1 MKRPVVMALACVLGA
16 GILAGC
22 GATKAE
28 TNTLVLQKGGKITEM
43 IAEDFSKDYYDEE
56 ELETFM
62 NEAVDSYTADHEKGS
77 VKMSGYKV
85 EDGKAYLTLK
95 YADAEDYAAFK
106 GVDIFSGTVV
116 QAQTEGYK
124 FDTSF
129 VSVNEGEAANTADA
143 KEVLSDDKNQVLILH
158 ENITVQVPGT
168 IQYVSSE
175 GVEVTAKDTVKISN
189 EEEPDLAPVAYI
201 IYN

>member
-1 MKRPVVMALACVLGA
+1 MKKPVIVALACVLGVE
-16 GILAGC
+16 ILAGC

-28 TNTLVLQKGGKITEM
+28 TNTLVLQKGGKLTEM

-56 ELETFM
+56 ELKSFM
-62 NEAVDSYTADHEKGS
+62 DEAVDSYVADHEKGS

-85 EDGKAYLTLK
+85 EEGKAYLTLK
-95 YADAEDYAAFK
+95 YADAESYADFK
-106 GVDIFSGTVV
+106 GVDLFCGTVV

-129 VSVNEGEAANTADA
+129 VSVEEGEVKNTADA
-143 KEVLSDDKNQVLILH
+143 KEVLSADKSQVLILH

-168 IQYVSSE
+168 IQYVSAE
-175 GVEVTAKDTVKISN
+175 GTEVTAKDTVKISN
-189 EEEPDLAPVAYI
+189 EEEPDLAPVVYI